1 MPMRGSG
8 PPGCGHDRERE
19 HAVSRRPGRGPRRAA
34 ASRRCGWP
42 ESAHWQLWMVTEL
55 REGRL
60 LELVNL
66 VIDAHGSRVAKVLYR
81 RHRDDNLALVR
92 ALAAAAGVGIEQ
104 PGRAFR
110 DADQVTILTGRGRA
124 AKLITPGGIDSY
136 AAGRWFAV
144 TTVEVRGIAELASVL
159 RQLERAPYSFI
170 IRAKLIEG
178 LDPKCVRRLLHAD
191 QASGEGPYF
200 EPCPRRWV
208 GLDFDGLDLPIGVSA
223 VDLDAVAALAVARLP
238 EPLRPAS
245 CWAQLTSSAG
255 LKQGGRV
262 RLFYWLDRAVRRAEL
277 KRWLGDVLG
286 LDFATLNDVT
296 PNYVAKPIFI
306 GVQDPVTI
314 RSKVIAGAVDAVAV
328 PDLPEPKPARPR
340 ARPATF
346 GGFVG
351 ARPRGAPSFS
361 SGGSEPYLRIVVDGV
376 RHAPAGQGRQA
387 LTSAALRLYGAARAG
402 RVDRNRAT
410 ALLKRAMLD
419 RGWSADETTRGMTLG
434 DVSRLLDWCWEH
446 SEPM

>member
-1 MPMRGSG
+1 
-8 PPGCGHDRERE
+8 
-19 HAVSRRPGRGPRRAA
+19 
-34 ASRRCGWP
+34 
-42 ESAHWQLWMVTEL
+42 MVTEL

-81 RHRDDNLALVR
+81 RHRDDKLALVR

-223 VDLDAVAALAVARLP
+223 VDLDAVAGLAVAKLP
-238 EPLRPAS
+238 EPFRRTS
-245 CWAQLTSSAG
+245 SWAQSPSTRTATVIGRAPTTARRSPPGASA
-255 LKQGGRV
+255 
-262 RLFYWLDRAVRRAEL
+262 W
-277 KRWLGDVLG
+277 
-286 LDFATLNDVT
+286 
-296 PNYVAKPIFI
+296 
-306 GVQDPVTI
+306 
-314 RSKVIAGAVDAVAV
+314 
-328 PDLPEPKPARPR
+328 PARKR
-340 ARPATF
+340 ARSTRSGQRRRNAPTPRPATAACASSRS
-346 GGFVG
+346 G
-351 ARPRGAPSFS
+351 AWPRSRRLPC
-361 SGGSEPYLRIVVDGV
+361 GSRW
-376 RHAPAGQGRQA
+376 R
-387 LTSAALRLYGAARAG
+387 
-402 RVDRNRAT
+402 
-410 ALLKRAMLD
+410 
-419 RGWSADETTRGMTLG
+419 TT
-434 DVSRLLDWCWEH
+434 
-446 SEPM
+446 